1 MQKCA
6 FFQIFLWNFP
16 IWVVWLRLKKVKQQS
31 SSNWKSKTIFPT
43 SLLSWFHKCQNFW
56 KKLIFWKK
64 CLRKP
69 VPVHWPSD
77 FFGSKSCIYWMHDK
91 VWVWE
96 KLFFSFLNKFLNK
109 GSRKSKILHTS
120 HVFSCGRLWISVLH
134 KILVHWTLVAPL
146 EHSRTCWF
154 QHSEKYQFT

>member
-16 IWVVWLRLKKVKQQS
+16 IWLVWLRLKKVKQQS

-64 CLRKP
+64 NASENLYGFIDHQIFLALKAAFVECMIRCEFEKNCSFRFWINFWIR
-69 VPVHWPSD
+69 VPEKVK
-77 FFGSKSCIYWMHDK
+77 FCILLM
-91 VWVWE
+91 
-96 KLFFSFLNKFLNK
+96 F
-109 GSRKSKILHTS
+109 S
-120 HVFSCGRLWISVLH
+120 HVGDSGFQFST
-134 KILVHWTLVAPL
+134 KF
-146 EHSRTCWF
+146 WF
-154 QHSEKYQFT
+154 TER